1 MQGQLTRTQKYHA
14 KRKDDPIYKE
24 KNRLRAI
31 ENRKKKNYKDWFKK
45 YHEEWRKTDAGI
57 EYKKQHYLK
66 NKETDTTVKER
77 IKKTNIKQRELIT
90 DSYVRKIA
98 RKQLPPDEIEIK
110 KSEILIHRIKKQIKK
125 QKV

>member
-24 KNRLRAI
+24 KNRQRSA
-31 ENRKKKNYKDWFKK
+31 EYRKKKEYKEWFYK
-45 YHEEWRKTDAGI
+45 YHEKWRETDAGK
-57 EYKKQHYLK
+57 EYKKKHYLK
-66 NKETDTTVKER
+66 NKDKDITVKER
-77 IKKTNIKQRELIT
+77 IKKTNQKQKELIT
-90 DSYVRKIA
+90 DSYVRKIS
-98 RKQLPPDEIEIK
+98 RKKLSPNEIEIK